1 MRRAVVLLWTLAL
14 GLALEYTVAPGDTL
28 FSLSRRFSVPVERI
42 RELNGLEGDLI
53 RVGQRLVLPDPERPN
68 FAALVRPYLG
78 APYRFGGTGSG
89 GFDCSGLVG
98 AVYARLGVRLPRTA
112 AAMYRALPPVKVLRP
127 GDLVFFSFGGKRV
140 DHVGIYLGEGR
151 FVHASTRGVVIEP
164 LDAPWYR
171 RVFVGARRVI
181 GYDGRNERAQDHP
194 AGAPPR

>member
-1 MRRAVVLLWTLAL
+1 MRRAVVLLWMLAL

-28 FSLSRRFSVPVERI
+28 FSLSRRFGVSVERI
-42 RELNGLEGDLI
+42 RELNGLKGDLI
-53 RVGQRLVLPDPERPN
+53 RVGERLYLPDPERPD

-78 APYRFGGTGSG
+78 APYRFGGTGPG

-112 AAMYRALPPVKVLRP
+112 AAMYRALPPAGALLP
-127 GDLVFFSFGGKRV
+127 GDLVFFSFSGGRV
-140 DHVGIYLGEGR
+140 DHVGIYLGGGR

-164 LDAPWYR
+164 LAAPWYQ
-171 RVFVGARRVI
+171 RVFLGARRVI
-181 GYDGRNERAQDHP
+181 RYDGANERTQDHP